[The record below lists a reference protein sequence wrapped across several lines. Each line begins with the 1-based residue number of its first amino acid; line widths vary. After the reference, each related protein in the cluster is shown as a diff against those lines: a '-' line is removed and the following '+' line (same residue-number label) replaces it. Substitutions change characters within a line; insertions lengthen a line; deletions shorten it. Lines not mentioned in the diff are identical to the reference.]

1 MLFAPNPKQKIAIE
15 HERGPMLVVAG
26 AGTGKTSVLVQRVA
40 RLVSANLA
48 APGEVLCVT
57 YMRNAARELKER
69 IAAETGAASRDVQ
82 AYTIHGYCE
91 SVLRRAGQDFRH
103 IETEDLWI
111 YLRQN
116 IQSLELRHFSK
127 ASNPGVFLDD
137 LLELFDRCNDELKTS
152 TDYAAYVERLRKSE
166 APLPRVGKFPE
177 GYEPAREEILARCDE
192 IARVFA
198 KVESLIATK
207 GMMTYG
213 QMIPATIKV
222 LRDNP
227 ATLAQERERARFI
240 LIDEFQDCNRG
251 QIELMAMLA
260 GEARNIFAVG
270 DPDQAIYRFR
280 GATSAAFEEFLAL
293 YPDARGV
300 VLYENQRSR
309 TPILRCA
316 HAVINENPGIAVPT
330 RSGDSFARAL
340 PISVRDNKQ
349 PAPLQPVVAAI
360 GRGREAEANE
370 VAACIE
376 ELRKTPSSHST
387 KPRFGVLYRQH
398 VHRNDVVAE
407 LARRGIPYAVSGLN
421 VLDTPEVRD
430 LAAILR
436 AMVFPYDGTK
446 LFRVSALPVFGI
458 DGATIQSV
466 LSQARGK
473 TPLAELLATIPG
485 GNKVIAALDEARR
498 VAVNSGS
505 SASQAAEIAVRR
517 FDLDPH
523 NDAVD
528 AFVRFIKNWE
538 WKATTE
544 TGELHEFLAYFDWL
558 SAAGITVNVD
568 SEDDPEPDREVVRLM
583 TAHSAKG
590 LEFEHVFILRA
601 NSNTFPKSYKE
612 ALFEFP
618 QELRASGIFQGDSK
632 SAHNEEER
640 RLFYV
645 AMTRARDTL
654 CVCAAPGRGA
664 KNPSPAGYLRNLLC
678 DLKLRPTL
686 AKNPAPGATDLLVE
700 RQMRPYTVATIAA
713 RAAELQE
720 SAVGVASWLLRPPS
734 TTLAAASLSAGA
746 IDRYDTCPL
755 KFKIHFDWRVPGSVS
770 ANLLYGNVMHQVLKD
785 YYDAVIAGRP
795 RSAEQSVG
803 LFSQLMDETP
813 FDDDHQ
819 RELYLAK
826 GRAEVAEFVAL
837 RKDQTPP
844 KILATERTFDI
855 KIGETRVTG
864 RIDRMDDLGD
874 NRVRIVDYKTGVPK
888 DQDKAD
894 KSLQL
899 SIYALAAQVAWGHHA
914 EKLVLYNLGDQSEIE
929 TTRKTVE
936 IEAARAKITEVAASI
951 AAGDFQAKPGRHCD
965 WCDYRELCPA
975 TEQRLYSITSAQAA
989 VGTN

>member
-1 MLFAPNPKQKIAIE
+1 MFFAPNPKQEIAIE

-40 RLVSANLA
+40 RLVRRNLA
-48 APGEVLCVT
+48 APGEILCVT

-69 IAAETGAASRDVQ
+69 IAAETGAAPRDVQ

-91 SVLRRAGQDFRH
+91 GVLRRAGQDFRH
-103 IETEDLWI
+103 IEKEDLWI

-116 IQSLELRHFSK
+116 IQMLELRHFSK
-127 ASNPGVFLDD
+127 ASNPGEFLHD
-137 LLELFDRCNDELKTS
+137 LLELFDRCNDELKAS
-152 TDYAAYVERLRKSE
+152 ADYAAYVERLRKDE
-166 APLPRVGKFPE
+166 LPLPRVGEFPE
-177 GYEPAREEILARCDE
+177 GYEPAREEILARCHE
-192 IARVFA
+192 IARIFTI
-198 KVESLIATK
+198 VESLLAAK
-207 GMMTYG
+207 GWMTYG
-213 QMIPATIKV
+213 QMIPATVKV
-222 LRDNP
+222 LRNDP
-227 ATLAQERERARFI
+227 ATLARERQRARFI

-260 GEARNIFAVG
+260 GDERNIFAVG

-280 GATSAAFEEFLAL
+280 GATSAAFDEFLLL
-293 YPDARGV
+293 YSDACGV
-300 VLYENQRSR
+300 VLDQNQRSR

-316 HAVINENPGIAVPT
+316 YALISENPGITVPT

-340 PISVRDNKQ
+340 PVSVRDDKQ
-349 PAPLQPVVAAI
+349 PVLFHPVVAAI
-360 GRGREAEANE
+360 GKGRETEANE

-376 ELRKTPSSHST
+376 ELRKTPGSGSK

-398 VHRNDVVAE
+398 LNRNEIVAE

-436 AMVFPYDGTK
+436 VIVAPYDSEG

-458 DGATIQSV
+458 DGAAIQSV
-466 LSQARGK
+466 LSKARGK
-473 TPLAELLATIPG
+473 TPLAELLTSIQG
-485 GNKVIAALDEARR
+485 GSKVLAALDEARR
-498 VAVNSGS
+498 VTVHSGS
-505 SASQAAEIAVRR
+505 TASQAAEIAVRR

-523 NDAVD
+523 NEAVD
-528 AFVRFIKNWE
+528 AFIRFVKNWE
-538 WKATTE
+538 FKAPTE
-544 TGELHEFLAYFDWL
+544 TGELDEFLNYFEWL
-558 SAAGITVNVD
+558 SEAGITVNVD

-590 LEFEHVFILRA
+590 LEFDHVFILRA
-601 NSNTFPKSYKE
+601 NSNSFPKSYKE
-612 ALFEFP
+612 GLFEFP

-632 SAHNEEER
+632 DAHKEEER

-654 CVCAAPGRGA
+654 CICAAPGRGA
-664 KNPSPAGYLRNLLC
+664 KNPAPAGYLRNLLC

-686 AKNPAPGATDLLVE
+686 AKKPAPGATDLLVQ
-700 RQMRPYTVATIAA
+700 RSMRPYTVDNIAA
-713 RAAELQE
+713 RASELQE
-720 SAVGVASWLLRPPS
+720 SAAGVASWLLLPPS

-785 YYDAVIAGRP
+785 YYDAVIGGKP
-795 RSAEQSVG
+795 RSSEQSVA
-803 LFSQLMDETP
+803 LFNRLMDEAP

-826 GRAEVAEFVAL
+826 GRVEVAEFVTL
-837 RKDQTPP
+837 HKDEIPP

-874 NRVRIVDYKTGVPK
+874 NRVRIIDYKTGKPQ
-888 DQDKAD
+888 DEDKAK

-899 SIYALAAQVAWGHHA
+899 TIYALAAQVAWGHHA
-914 EKLVLYNLGDQSEIE
+914 EKLVLYNLVDQSEVE
-929 TTRKTVE
+929 TTRESVE
-936 IEAARAKITEVAASI
+936 IEAARAKIQEVAAAI
-951 AAGDFQAKPGRHCD
+951 AAGDFHANPDRHCA
-965 WCDYRELCPA
+965 WCDYRHMCPA
-975 TEQRLYSITSAQAA
+975 TEQRLYSIASAQAA
-989 VGTN
+989 VGTK